1 MEKKPFE
8 LKEWRQWQ
16 YYMII
21 AILSVIALFFL
32 PMIGTQAGLAFVV
45 PTTAIGWVVYIVSKL
60 LVATL
65 NIMIFHCFIQQ
76 GRVNIAKDPAY
87 LEAKVILE
95 ECLLEK
101 EHAPRSPLQWTRSTY
116 GKKGVTIF
124 VTTIISVIGLTQAVL
139 TFDVV
144 SMLTYLFTVIMGI
157 IFGILQMNETEKYW
171 TEEFLDYAKMVQK
184 NKAEEANRRSL
195 EVVEETHTEPQDDT
209 TSDNGGAPILESPD
223 SDGNT
228 SLL

>member
-21 AILSVIALFFL
+21 AVLSVIALFFL
-32 PMIGTQAGLAFVV
+32 PMIGTQAGLALVV

-87 LEAKVILE
+87 LEAKAILE

-101 EHAPRSPLQWTRSTY
+101 EHAPRSPLQWARSTY
-116 GKKGVTIF
+116 GKKGLTIF

-195 EVVEETHTEPQDDT
+195 EVVEETHPEPQDDT
-209 TSDNGGAPILESPD
+209 TSDNGGTPILESPD